1 MPLMLKGLRHFL
13 LLLVAF
19 ALVSGTTA
27 EFARA
32 AQYGAPMTMDG
43 MPCNMTMPAS
53 ASGDTKPM
61 APCKGATPDCLK
73 LMGCITVTALPAHDT
88 THGIVVQ
95 YGVVDYPTFSSKLT
109 GLDHRP
115 DPFPPRTA

>member
-1 MPLMLKGLRHFL
+1 MLKGLRHFL
-13 LLLVAF
+13 LVLVAF

-27 EFARA
+27 EFARVAQA
-32 AQYGAPMTMDG
+32 AQYVAPMTMDG
-43 MPCNMTMPAS
+43 VPCNMAMPMS

-61 APCKGATPDCLK
+61 APCKSMTPDCLK
-73 LMGCITVTALPAHDT
+73 LMGCVTVTALPARYT
-88 THGIVVQ
+88 THAIVVQ
-95 YGVVDYPTFSSKLT
+95 YGVVDYPTFSSELT

>member
-1 MPLMLKGLRHFL
+1 MLKGLRHFL

-32 AQYGAPMTMDG
+32 AQYVAPMTMDG
-43 MPCNMTMPAS
+43 MPCNMAMPMS

-61 APCKGATPDCLK
+61 APCKGITPDCLK
-73 LMGCITVTALPAHDT
+73 LMGCVTVTALPTRYT
-88 THGIVVQ
+88 THVIVVQ
-95 YGVVDYPTFSSKLT
+95 YGSVNYPTLSSKLT

>member
-1 MPLMLKGLRHFL
+1 MVWALRRIL

-19 ALVSGTTA
+19 AFVSGTMA

-32 AQYGAPMTMDG
+32 AQYIAPMTMDG
-43 MPCNMTMPAS
+43 MPCNMAMPMS

-61 APCKGATPDCLK
+61 VPCKGTTSDCLK
-73 LMGCITVTALPAHDT
+73 LMGCVAVTALPARHT
-88 THGIVVQ
+88 THIIVVQ

>member
-1 MPLMLKGLRHFL
+1 MIWVFRRILF
-13 LLLVAF
+13 LLVAF

-32 AQYGAPMTMDG
+32 AQYVAPMTMDG
-43 MPCNMTMPAS
+43 MPCNMAMPMS
-53 ASGDTKPM
+53 VSGDTKPI
-61 APCKGATPDCLK
+61 APCKGMTSDCLK
-73 LMGCITVTALPAHDT
+73 LMGCVTVTALPTRYT
-88 THGIVVQ
+88 TQAIVVE
-95 YGVVDYPTFSSKLT
+95 YGVVGYPTFSSKLT